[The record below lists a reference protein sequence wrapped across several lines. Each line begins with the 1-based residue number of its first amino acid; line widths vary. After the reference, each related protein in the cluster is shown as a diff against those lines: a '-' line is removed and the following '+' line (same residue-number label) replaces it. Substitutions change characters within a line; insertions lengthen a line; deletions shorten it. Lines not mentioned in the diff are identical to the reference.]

1 MRQKGTQETVA
12 RHPGPRQGGFTL
24 IEIIVAMTLISLI
37 MMLIYSGINSSR
49 RLVEKGEKRITA
61 TNEVRVVQELLR
73 RQISRALPLAF
84 KQNEDDEFIL
94 FEGDRDHVLYVAP
107 MPGYLGTGGPH
118 VQLVE
123 LVNDAGGK
131 TLQFKHWLMSDKF
144 DPETFLNDREQEP
157 VILLEHIRN
166 GAFSF
171 VGLDDEG
178 EVTDW
183 LNRWDEPGKAPLLVR
198 LDIEADDQSPV
209 RWPEFQ
215 VALKLDNAATRSHVP
230 LHLLLQDQPVQ

>member
-1 MRQKGTQETVA
+1 MTFGLEHKRPLRQS
-12 RHPGPRQGGFTL
+12 GFTL

-84 KQNEDDEFIL
+84 KQNDDGEFIL
-94 FEGDRDHVLYVAP
+94 FEGDRDHILYVAP

-118 VQLVE
+118 VQLVQ

-131 TLQFKHWLMSDKF
+131 TLQFKHWLLSDAF
-144 DPETFLNDREQEP
+144 DPKTFLHDQEQEP
-157 VILLEHIRN
+157 VILLEHLKS
-166 GAFSF
+166 GEFSF
-171 VGLDDEG
+171 VGLDEEG

-183 LNRWDEPGKAPLLVR
+183 QGQWQEAGKAPLMVR
-198 LDIEADDQSPV
+198 LAIESDQRSPV

-215 VALKLDNAATRSHVP
+215 VALKLDNAATRSHIP
-230 LHLLLQDQPVQ
+230 LHLLLQDQPLQ

>member
-1 MRQKGTQETVA
+1 MKRLGIPAKN
-12 RHPGPRQGGFTL
+12 PRQPRQRQSGFTL
-24 IEIIVAMTLISLI
+24 IEVIVAMTLISLI

-84 KQNEDDEFIL
+84 KQNEDNEFIL
-94 FEGDRDHVLYVAP
+94 FEGDRDHVLFVAP

-144 DPETFLNDREQEP
+144 DPKTFLNDKEQEP
-157 VILLEHIRN
+157 VILLEHLR
-166 GAFSF
+166 GGEFSF
-171 VGLDDEG
+171 IGLDEEG

-198 LDIEADDQSPV
+198 LDIQADKQSPV

-230 LHLLLQDQPVQ
+230 LHLLLQDQPLQ